1 MKKCLQNMIV
11 KNKKV
16 ILRVDYNVPIL
27 NGKILDDSKIK
38 LTLDTIYYL
47 LSENCRIILLSHLG
61 KVRNFN
67 DKKKYSLEPVANHLK
82 ALLNKED
89 VYFSKENYGVEVI
102 TRVNSM
108 LPGEILVL
116 ENTRFMDVPNKL
128 ESNCDAQLSEFW
140 ASLGDVFVNDAF
152 GCAHRAHASS
162 YGISKYV
169 PSCIGFLMQKEL
181 GMLNLLV
188 LHPIHPFTVIMGGA
202 KIDDKLELMEHLLPK
217 CDYLLCG
224 GGIANSCLKALG
236 FNVGDSLTTDEDK
249 VIKKIQD
256 LLLKYKDKF
265 VLPLDAVVGSTYD
278 PNFAQYKLINKIID
292 NDVILD
298 IGSKT
303 LQKFSDIIMNSETI
317 FMNGTVGAYE
327 NIKFANGT
335 KELLKILKKSDA
347 IVVVGGGDA
356 SSSVNNL
363 GYANAFTYTSS
374 GGGATLEYIAKEH
387 LVALDTIGEEEEDVE
402 KLNM

>member
-47 LSENCRIILLSHLG
+47 LSENCKIIILSHLG
-61 KVRNFN
+61 KVRNNN
-67 DKKKYSLEPVANHLK
+67 DKKKNSLEPVANHLK
-82 ALLNKED
+82 SILNKED

-102 TRVNSM
+102 NRVNSM
-108 LPGEILVL
+108 LSGEILFL
-116 ENTRFMDVPNKL
+116 ENTRFMDVPNRL
-128 ESNCDAQLSEFW
+128 ESNCDAQLAEFW

-152 GCAHRAHASS
+152 GCAHRAHASN

-169 PSCIGFLMQKEL
+169 PSCLGFLMQKEL
-181 GMLNLLV
+181 GMLNRLV
-188 LHPIHPFTVIMGGA
+188 LHPLHPFTVIMGGA
-202 KIDDKLELMEHLLPK
+202 KIDDKLELMASLLPK

-224 GGIANSCLKALG
+224 GGIANSCLEALG
-236 FNVGDSLTTDEDK
+236 FNIGESLATTDEK
-249 VIKKIQD
+249 TIKKIQK
-256 LLLKYKDKF
+256 LLLKYKEKF

-278 PNFAQYKLINKIID
+278 ANFAQYKLIDKIID
-292 NDVILD
+292 NDVIFD
-298 IGSKT
+298 IGNKT
-303 LQKFSDIIMNSETI
+303 IQKFSDIIMKSETI
-317 FMNGTVGAYE
+317 FLNGTVGIYE
-327 NIKFANGT
+327 NVMFANGT
-335 KELLKILKKSDA
+335 KELLKLLKKSEA

-363 GYANAFTYTSS
+363 GYANAFTYVSS
-374 GGGATLEYIAKEH
+374 GGGATLEYIATEH
-387 LVALDTIGEEEEDVE
+387 LVALEPIGKEEDEVE
-402 KLNM
+402 KLDM

>member
-16 ILRVDYNVPIL
+16 LLRVDYNVPIV
-27 NGKILDDSKIK
+27 NGKIIDDSKIK
-38 LTLDTIYYL
+38 LTLDTIFYL
-47 LSENCRIILLSHLG
+47 LSENCKIILLSHLG
-61 KVRNFN
+61 KVRNNN
-67 DKKKYSLEPVANHLK
+67 DKLKYSLEPIASYLK
-82 ALLNKED
+82 SLLNKED
-89 VYFSKENYGVEVI
+89 VYFSKENYGIDVI
-102 TRVNSM
+102 NRVNSM

-152 GCAHRAHASS
+152 GCAHRAHASN
-162 YGISKYV
+162 YGISKYL

-181 GMLNLLV
+181 GMLNRLV

-202 KIDDKLELMEHLLPK
+202 KIDSKLELMESLLPK
-217 CDYLLCG
+217 CDHLLCG
-224 GGIANSCLKALG
+224 GGIANSCIKALG
-236 FNVGDSLTTDEDK
+236 FNVGDSLATDDEK
-249 VIKKIQD
+249 TLKKIQE
-256 LLLKYKDKF
+256 LLLKYKEKF
-265 VLPLDAVVGSTYD
+265 VLPVDCVVGSTYD
-278 PNFAQYKLINKIID
+278 NSFAQYKLIDKVLD
-292 NDVILD
+292 NDIILD
-298 IGSKT
+298 IGTKT
-303 LQKFSDIIMNSETI
+303 LQKYSNIIMNSETI

-335 KELLKILKKSDA
+335 KELLGLLKKSDS

-363 GYANAFTYTSS
+363 GFANAFTYTSS
-374 GGGATLEYIAKEH
+374 GGGATLEYIAKEK
-387 LVALDTIGEEEEDVE
+387 LIALEPINEEETVE
-402 KLNM
+402 ILDM

>member
-16 ILRVDYNVPIL
+16 LLRVDYNVPLL

-47 LSENCRIILLSHLG
+47 LSENCKIIILSHLG
-61 KVRNFN
+61 KVRSNN
-67 DKKKYSLEPVANHLK
+67 DKLKYSLEPVANHLK
-82 ALLNKED
+82 ALLDKED
-89 VYFSKENYGVEVI
+89 VYFSKENYGVNVI
-102 TRVNSM
+102 NRVNCM

-128 ESNCDAQLSEFW
+128 ESNCDSQLSEFW
-140 ASLGDVFVNDAF
+140 ASLGDVFVNEAF
-152 GCAHRAHASS
+152 GCAHRAHASN

-169 PSCIGFLMQKEL
+169 PSCLGLLMQKEL
-181 GMLNLLV
+181 GMLNRLV
-188 LHPIHPFTVIMGGA
+188 IHPIHPFTVIMGGA
-202 KIDDKLELMEHLLPK
+202 KIDDKLSLMESLLPK
-217 CDYLLCG
+217 CDHLLCG

-236 FNVGDSLTTDEDK
+236 FKVGESLASDDEK
-249 VIKKIQD
+249 VLKKIQE

-265 VLPLDAVVGSTYD
+265 VLPLDSVVGSTYD
-278 PNFAQYKLINKIID
+278 DNFAQYKLIDKILD
-292 NDVILD
+292 NDMILD
-298 IGSKT
+298 IGTKT
-303 LQKFSDIIMNSETI
+303 LQKYSNIIMNSETI
-317 FMNGTVGAYE
+317 FLNGTVGAYE
-327 NIKFANGT
+327 NVKFANGT
-335 KELLKILKKSDA
+335 KELLSMLKKSDA

-363 GYANAFTYTSS
+363 GYNNAFTYISS

-387 LVALDTIGEEEEDVE
+387 LIALDTISEEEQAVE
-402 KLNM
+402 ILDM

>member
-16 ILRVDYNVPIL
+16 LLRVDYNVPIV
-27 NGKILDDSKIK
+27 NGKIIDDSKIK
-38 LTLDTIYYL
+38 LTLDTIFYL
-47 LSENCRIILLSHLG
+47 LSENCKIILLSHLG
-61 KVRNFN
+61 KVRNNN
-67 DKKKYSLEPVANHLK
+67 DKLKYSLEPIASYLK
-82 ALLNKED
+82 SLLNKED
-89 VYFSKENYGVEVI
+89 VYFSKENYGIDVI
-102 TRVNSM
+102 NRVNSM

-152 GCAHRAHASS
+152 GCAHRAQASN
-162 YGISKYV
+162 YGISKYL

-181 GMLNLLV
+181 GMLNRLV

-202 KIDDKLELMEHLLPK
+202 KIDSKLELMESLLPK
-217 CDYLLCG
+217 CDHLLCG
-224 GGIANSCLKALG
+224 GGIANSCIKALG
-236 FNVGDSLTTDEDK
+236 FNVGDSLATDDEK
-249 VIKKIQD
+249 TLKKIQE
-256 LLLKYKDKF
+256 LLLKYKEKF
-265 VLPLDAVVGSTYD
+265 VLPVDCVVGSTYD
-278 PNFAQYKLINKIID
+278 NSFAQYKLIDKVLD
-292 NDVILD
+292 NDIILD
-298 IGSKT
+298 IGTKT
-303 LQKFSDIIMNSETI
+303 LQKYSNIIMNSETI

-335 KELLKILKKSDA
+335 KELLGLLKKSDS

-363 GYANAFTYTSS
+363 GFANAFTYTSS
-374 GGGATLEYIAKEH
+374 GGGATLEYIAKEK
-387 LVALDTIGEEEEDVE
+387 LIALEPINEEETVE
-402 KLNM
+402 ILDM